1 MKVTFVCSDTD
12 WRDVP
17 MYKGVKSYL
26 LINKLRFAIIQ
37 RSSSQLIL
45 KVSLVARKMENCKGK
60 ALPCDFNFDAFAEHF
75 LLNAWICYVV
85 YSSSKS
91 KITVANEDSNH
102 QLSTENREIF
112 KLPMRSETTRRYL
125 LPSLNNFFFC

>member
-60 ALPCDFNFDAFAEHF
+60 ALICLNNDAFAEHF
-75 LLNAWICYVV
+75 LLNAWICYVD
-85 YSSSKS
+85 YSLSIS
-91 KITVANEDSNH
+91 KIKIALDDSNH